1 MCRPKSWRGKSAV
14 IRIYYPLTLNGYSNF
29 IKAVKRQRNLGLGDR
44 DRQSVLSVMFWGC
57 ITYKGVGELV
67 SVQRNMNSEK
77 YINVLDQCLWPVVAK
92 HFPTHPWTLQ
102 EDNAP
107 CHVSARTTQW
117 KRDNQIPALSWP
129 AQSPDLNIIENVW
142 RTLKIYLQR
151 QLHTIKTKDDLIASV
166 KNIWYNLP
174 LHYIQSLYDSIPWRI
189 RAVMR
194 GNNKILN
201 TEVCNSFY

>member
-1 MCRPKSWRGKSAV
+1 MIGKNKKIYVWRRSQETFM
-14 IRIYYPLTLNGYSNF
+14 P
-29 IKAVKRQRNLGLGDR
+29 QCLGQYGDR
-44 DRQSVLSVMFWGC
+44 DRQSVLSVIFWGC

-117 KRDNQIPALSWP
+117 KRDNQIPTPSWP

-142 RTLKIYLQR
+142 RTLKICLQR

-174 LHYIQSLYDSIPWRI
+174 LHYIQSLYDSIPR
-189 RAVMR
+189 RTRVVMR
-194 GNNKILN
+194 GKGQI
-201 TEVCNSFY
+201 TKY